1 MLNVAILTEINDD
14 DELDLNRLT
23 LRNLI
28 VFIIVS
34 KLLEDR
40 SEGIRTIFTDSSKGE
55 RLTSDLRASD
65 NNIRIF

>member
-1 MLNVAILTEINDD
+1 MLNVLIEMYDD
-14 DELDLNRLT
+14 DELDVDRLA

-40 SEGIRTIFTDSSKGE
+40 SEGIRTIFTDSSKGK
-55 RLTSDLRASD
+55 RLTDDLRTSD